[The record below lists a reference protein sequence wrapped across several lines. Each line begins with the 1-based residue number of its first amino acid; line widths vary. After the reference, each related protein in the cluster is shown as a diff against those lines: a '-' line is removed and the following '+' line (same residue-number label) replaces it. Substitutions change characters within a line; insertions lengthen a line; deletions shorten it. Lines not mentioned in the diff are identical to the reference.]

1 LPSSSSGSSKAS
13 FFCSYSCVSG
23 NAMQDFTLIKRTKR
37 STNTTVCLSLLH
49 RIITQTAVHNIRK
62 EKIRPPPKE
71 KECAWCK
78 ENIALDAFRCKFCQ
92 SFVKDIPGIEDA
104 GVGMF
109 VTIKRPSTKHRPS
122 MDPSF
127 DQSQNG
133 LDHNALAAGM
143 AAGVIAASKERD
155 NNNSNN
161 NSNSR
166 SGSNNNIS
174 SSSSRPHS
182 QSHPTSNGNTGKQ
195 ATTGQTSTSTS
206 PAPPPHA
213 SRSGSTVGPSDGK
226 KIAAGLAKVDGA
238 QK

>member
-1 LPSSSSGSSKAS
+1 MSVI
-13 FFCSYSCVSG
+13 F
-23 NAMQDFTLIKRTKR
+23 
-37 STNTTVCLSLLH
+37 LLH

-122 MDPSF
+122 MDPAF
-127 DQSQNG
+127 DQSHNG

-155 NNNSNN
+155 SN
-161 NSNSR
+161 NSNSNNR

-174 SSSSRPHS
+174 SSSSRPPS
-182 QSHPTSNGNTGKQ
+182 QSHPTSNESTGKK
-195 ATTGQTSTSTS
+195 AITGQTSSTS
-206 PAPPPHA
+206 STPVPPPQA
-213 SRSGSTVGPSDGK
+213 PRSGSTVGPSDGK